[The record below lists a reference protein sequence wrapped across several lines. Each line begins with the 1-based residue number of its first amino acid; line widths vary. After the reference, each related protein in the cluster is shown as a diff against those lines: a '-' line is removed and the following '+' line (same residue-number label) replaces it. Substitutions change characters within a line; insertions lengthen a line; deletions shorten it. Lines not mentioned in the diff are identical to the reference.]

1 MIMNIRFADKSD
13 SPALLGIY
21 AQYINTT
28 VTFEYELPTEEE
40 FARRITSFSAVY
52 PYLVC
57 EEGDRVVGYAYAHR
71 MQERAAYQWNAE
83 LSIYLDREFTS
94 KGLGEKLYCILIDI
108 LRMQGVRNVY
118 GGVTIPNEKSEGLH
132 QKLGFTRLGA
142 FHNTGYKC
150 GRWLDVAW
158 YEKNI
163 LPYGEN
169 PLPIKSIKGLP
180 EIEVQD
186 VIDKYF
192 GGKNQ

>member
-1 MIMNIRFADKSD
+1 MKIRFADKSD
-13 SPALLGIY
+13 SLALLGIY
-21 AQYINTT
+21 AQYIDTT
-28 VTFEYELPTEEE
+28 ITFEYELPTEEE
-40 FARRITSFSAVY
+40 FARRISSFSSVY

-57 EEGDRVVGYAYAHR
+57 EEGEKVAGYAYAHR

-108 LRMQGVRNVY
+108 LRMQGVHNVY

-142 FHNTGYKC
+142 YHNTGYKC
-150 GRWLDVAW
+150 GRWLDVVW

-163 LPYGEN
+163 APYEEN
-169 PLPIKSIKGLP
+169 PLPIKSIKELP
-180 EIEVQD
+180 ENEVQY

-192 GGKNQ
+192 GNGNQ